1 MAEQIGQNNAGQ
13 VNAKAIDDSEVE
25 VVSKP
30 IVSTPPITPATIPT
44 KGTVANPPP
53 AQPARMAATPGAK
66 PVTQAAP
73 VRAATPAFMIQDIED
88 MEEWQNIMVYADYGA
103 GKTHFGCTSCDV
115 PEMGDVLYVSA
126 EGGEKTARKWKNID
140 VIRLNTYSQ
149 MARIYE
155 FLKIHCQARDNND
168 ESTLRKLESNFRQ
181 YTPERAAEVY
191 AKRNAKR
198 YKTVIIDSLSEL
210 HKYCMYQLL
219 GIKIGEY
226 KLDMEPDSPQF
237 AEWGRSSEMIRLLV
251 RTFRDLNMHVI
262 MICARDYDQDE
273 TKKYHYMPMLPGKL
287 GKEIQGFFD
296 TVGYLVAAPNENTGA
311 IQRRMFLTPGRNYQA
326 KNRYKN
332 FSASYLDNVTMA
344 DLIKLELS

>member
-1 MAEQIGQNNAGQ
+1 MT
-13 VNAKAIDDSEVE
+13 
-25 VVSKP
+25 KP
-30 IVSTPPITPATIPT
+30 AAPT
-44 KGTVANPPP
+44 KL
-53 AQPARMAATPGAK
+53 
-66 PVTQAAP
+66 
-73 VRAATPAFMIQDIED
+73 ATPAVIRPAATAFTIQDIED
-88 MEEWQNIMVYADYGA
+88 VTEWQNIMVYADYGA

-126 EGGEKTARKWKNID
+126 EGGEKTARKWKKID

-155 FLKIHCQARDNND
+155 FLRSHCKLRDADD
-168 ESTLRKLESNFRQ
+168 ELGLQKLEAAYRQ
-181 YTPERAAEVY
+181 YTPEKAAEVY
-191 AKRNAKR
+191 SKRTARR
-198 YKTVIIDSLSEL
+198 YKTVILDSLSEL

-219 GIKIGEY
+219 GIRIGEY
-226 KLDMEPDSPQF
+226 KLDLEPDSPQF

-273 TKKYHYMPMLPGKL
+273 TKRYHYMPMLPGKL

-296 TVGYLVAAPNENTGA
+296 TVGYLVAAPNENNGTM
-311 IQRRMFLTPGRNYQA
+311 QRRMYLTPGKNYQA

-332 FSASYLDNVTMA
+332 FNASYLDNVVMA
-344 DLIKLELS
+344 DLIRLELE